1 MQEIFAFNWDADP
14 VLLRIGSYQLRYY
27 SILFVVGFIF
37 GYRMFVWFFK
47 REGKPVKLLDPLLYL
62 LLGCTI
68 VGARLGHC
76 LFYEPDYYLAHPA
89 EIFKIWHGGLA
100 SHGGTI
106 AIIIGLYWFAKHY
119 GKKYGFGYLWLLDRV
134 AIATAFVACF
144 IRLGNF
150 MNSEIYGHATNLPWG
165 VVFLRNG
172 ETVAKHPTQ
181 LYEALCYLITAFVL
195 LFIYKRYLS
204 KIKDGLLLG
213 IFFIGIFL
221 SRFVIEFVKESQ
233 VKFEESMTLD
243 MGQWLSIPF
252 IILGFVLVYRSLH
265 KEKVCGSPTV

>member
-134 AIATAFVACF
+134 AIATAFVSCF

-252 IILGFVLVYRSLH
+252 IILGFILVYRALH
-265 KEKVCGSPTV
+265 KEKVCGIPKV

>member
-1 MQEIFAFNWDADP
+1 MVYMTDILSFNWDVDP
-14 VLLRIGSYQLRYY
+14 VIFSIGSYQLRYY
-27 SILFVVGFIF
+27 SLMFVFGFIL

-62 LLGCTI
+62 LIGCTI

-76 LFYEPDYYLAHPA
+76 LFYEPGYYLANPS
-89 EIFKIWHGGLA
+89 EILKVWHGGLA

-106 AIIIGLYWFAKHY
+106 AIIIGLYWFARHY

-134 AIATAFVACF
+134 AIATAFVACL

-165 VVFLRNG
+165 VVFLRSG

-181 LYEALCYLITAFVL
+181 IYEALCYLVTGLIL
-195 LFIYKRYLS
+195 LFIYKKYLT

-213 IFFIGIFL
+213 IFFIGVFL
-221 SRFVIEFVKESQ
+221 SRFLIEFVKESQ
-233 VKFEESMTLD
+233 VKFEDSMSLD

-252 IILGFVLVYRSLH
+252 ILLGVYLICRSTIC
-265 KEKVCGSPTV
+265 KRS